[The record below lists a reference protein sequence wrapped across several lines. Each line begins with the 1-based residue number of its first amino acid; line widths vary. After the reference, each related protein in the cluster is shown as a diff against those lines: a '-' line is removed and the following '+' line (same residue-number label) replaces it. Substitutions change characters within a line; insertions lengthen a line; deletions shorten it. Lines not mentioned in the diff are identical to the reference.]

1 MIAVLLCCPIA
12 MMAAEK
18 VDFSREVLPILSAN
32 CFRCHGPD
40 EKAREADL
48 RLDRREG
55 AIAKRDEMPA
65 IVPGKPDQSGMIK
78 RISSDDDDVR
88 MPPPKAG
95 AKLSAKDIDMLRKWV
110 ESGGEYSEHW
120 AFAPPQRAEAPTV
133 EDASWCK
140 TPIDYFILVRLEDQS
155 LKPADQASREVLI
168 RRATLD
174 LTGLPPTP
182 QEVEKFVADKSD
194 DAFEYLIDRLLD
206 SPHYG
211 ERWGRHWLDVARY
224 ADSGG
229 FETDIFF
236 GHAWRFRD
244 YVIRA
249 LNDDKPFDRFIR
261 EQVAGDELFP
271 GDKDAL
277 IATGFFTTGPV
288 LQESGMVPGKLE
300 YDQLT
305 DAADTT
311 GSAFLGLTM
320 GCARCHDHKYDPI
333 SQRDY
338 FCLQAFFADS
348 DEVDLKRDG
357 SVMRD
362 RAAIKNTLQEFTI
375 EQAKDWA
382 RRETDEVKRN
392 EYLRKLGD
400 LYIAKDSSLNKKVSR
415 SRSNSEIETAIQKYK
430 DALAK
435 SEAAE
440 AGAADDSAKKD
451 LEELLH
457 EVGKHVLDAEPR
469 GSSTRQDFRDLGS
482 DDERRQFLID
492 LGKQNVDRKMPT
504 DGEDAAAQR
513 IAIGQQHLDDGS
525 EIPLRVLGHR
535 TTPVAVH
542 ILKRGELEQ
551 PGDVVEAEFPTNLAG
566 GVVAG
571 EMPPEERR
579 AALANWLASPRNP
592 LTARVI
598 VNRIWQWHF
607 GQGLVRTPDDF
618 GLHGERPTHPALL
631 DWLAVEF
638 MEHGWS
644 IKYINRLIMRS
655 AVYQESSSVN
665 ADALARDPDNRWLSR
680 FQPRRMEAEFVL
692 DSIRSVAGTLDT
704 TMYGLPIA
712 PPLDEQE
719 QIGNFRKWPTSRPE
733 DSNRRA
739 IYVLVR
745 RSFRFPTLSAFDLPD
760 NISSCARRDI
770 TTVPNQA
777 LTLLNNRTMKE
788 QAEAFAARLIAE
800 SDEKKSA
807 LADLAWRYVYGRTI
821 SDQEREQAEQFIQK
835 RYEGAGEAAAAKKVA
850 VAELCL
856 ALFNTN
862 EFIYLP

>member
-1 MIAVLLCCPIA
+1 V
-12 MMAAEK
+12 
-18 VDFSREVLPILSAN
+18 
-32 CFRCHGPD
+32 
-40 EKAREADL
+40 
-48 RLDRREG
+48 
-55 AIAKRDEMPA
+55 
-65 IVPGKPDQSGMIK
+65 
-78 RISSDDDDVR
+78 
-88 MPPPKAG
+88 
-95 AKLSAKDIDMLRKWV
+95 
-110 ESGGEYSEHW
+110 
-120 AFAPPQRAEAPTV
+120 PPQRPEAPTV

-140 TPIDYFILVRLEDQS
+140 TPIDYFILVRLEDQN

-182 QEVEKFVADKSD
+182 QEVEKFVADKSE
-194 DAFEYLIDRLLD
+194 DAFEHLVDRLLD

-244 YVIRA
+244 YVIRS

-311 GSAFLGLTM
+311 GSAFLGVTL

-440 AGAADDSAKKD
+440 AGAPDDSAKKD

-469 GSSTRQDFRDLGS
+469 GSSARQDYRDLGS
-482 DDERRQFLID
+482 DDEKRQFLID
-492 LGKQNVDRKMPT
+492 LGKQNVDRKKPT
-504 DGEDAAAQR
+504 DGEDAATQR

-655 AVYQESSSVN
+655 AVYQQSSNVN
-665 ADALARDPDNRWLSR
+665 VDALARDPDNRWLSR

-692 DSIRSVAGTLDT
+692 DSIRAVAGTLDT

-800 SDEKKSA
+800 SDERKSA
-807 LADLAWRYVYGRTI
+807 LADLAWKYVYGRTI
-821 SDQEREQAEQFIQK
+821 SDQEREHVEQFIQK
-835 RYEGAGEAAAAKKVA
+835 RYEGAGEAAAAKKAA